1 MIWPWWSLITTI
13 IFFHDQ
19 VIVLTISSLVYF
31 AEKDGVKKWTFLESF
46 WSKMIL
52 MTCGK
57 INLQSLKDA
66 QAGVN
71 FGLKKFGLTKAS
83 TWKNFGS
90 IKLGDGGDILGDGG
104 DLFAHGS
111 DLIGDLLGHGGDLVG
126 DGDHHNVTSSMATM
140 SDTLS
145 TSISATMSTS
155 ISATLSTSLL
165 TTMSTFICVG
175 HHVSHHND
183 ILTLKGSETLTEW
196 KSESETNGQT
206 DVPG

>member
-1 MIWPWWSLITTI
+1 MIIDHDHH
-13 IFFHDQ
+13 FFHDQ

-83 TWKNFGS
+83 T
-90 IKLGDGGDILGDGG
+90 
-104 DLFAHGS
+104 
-111 DLIGDLLGHGGDLVG
+111 
-126 DGDHHNVTSSMATM
+126 
-140 SDTLS
+140 
-145 TSISATMSTS
+145 
-155 ISATLSTSLL
+155 
-165 TTMSTFICVG
+165 
-175 HHVSHHND
+175 
-183 ILTLKGSETLTEW
+183 
-196 KSESETNGQT
+196 
-206 DVPG
+206 